1 MEIQWPLLIF
11 SVLLGVTSGS
21 FVFLA
26 VGELRGKFREV
37 RFTGALIA
45 FICLAVGGCVSVLH
59 MGHPE
64 RATHL
69 LGNLGSGLSKELFVV
84 AIMGIVALV
93 YLILAKKDYPG
104 VSKVFGILG
113 GVIGLVLPFV
123 AGASYLIA
131 ARPAWDSVALPLMFL
146 GAGLALGMTLMAGLV
161 LLRGKASEE
170 GGFALKLALAGV
182 VIMAVT
188 ALICTLGL
196 ALLGNPYSVLLGLG
210 IGLLDALPVF
220 GTGAVL
226 LPWGAFLLLKRQW
239 WKGAVLLS
247 VYGLCYFLRQFLE
260 AKLMGNR
267 MGLSAL
273 ETLVSM
279 YVGLELFGVSGF
291 FLGPVGL
298 LIIEDLVKLYGED
311 GESR

>member
-1 MEIQWPLLIF
+1 MDIQWPLLIF

-26 VGELRGKFREV
+26 VGELTGKFKDV
-37 RFTGALIA
+37 RFLGALIA

-84 AIMGIVALV
+84 AIMGIVSLV

-104 VSKVFGILG
+104 ASKVFGVVG
-113 GVIGLVLPFV
+113 GVVGLVLPFV

-131 ARPAWDSVALPLMFL
+131 ARPAWDSVTLPLMYL

-182 VIMAVT
+182 IIMVITTVAYIVWIAIAPFQAPSRSIERLISGDMASMFWPGVVVIGMVVPV
-188 ALICTLGL
+188 ALTVLACVRATKGDGGSGL
-196 ALLGNPYSVLLGLG
+196 ADPKMLAYMM
-210 IGLLDALPVF
+210 F
-220 GTGAVL
+220 GACACTAIGAVVT
-226 LPWGAFLLLKRQW
+226 RIIMY
-239 WKGAVLLS
+239 AVGTS
-247 VYGLCYFLRQFLE
+247 VEQFI
-260 AKLMGNR
+260 
-267 MGLSAL
+267 
-273 ETLVSM
+273 
-279 YVGLELFGVSGF
+279 YH
-291 FLGPVGL
+291 
-298 LIIEDLVKLYGED
+298 
-311 GESR
+311 

>member
-26 VGELRGKFREV
+26 VGELKGKFKDV
-37 RFTGALIA
+37 RFLGALIA
-45 FICLAVGGCVSVLH
+45 FICLAVGGCISVLH

-84 AIMGIVALV
+84 AIMGIVSLV

-104 VSKVFGILG
+104 ASKVLGVLG
-113 GVIGLVLPFV
+113 GIVGLVLPFV

-146 GAGLALGMTLMAGLV
+146 GAGLALGMTLMAALV
-161 LLRGKASEE
+161 LLRGNAKDE

-182 VIMAVT
+182 IIMAVT
-188 ALICTLGL
+188 SIAYVVWIAIAPYQAPSRSIERLISGDLAVMFWAGVVVIGIVVPVALTALALIQSKQGADADSVSDPKRYAMYLFGAFACT
-196 ALLGNPYSVLLGLG
+196 A
-210 IGLLDALPVF
+210 I
-220 GTGAVL
+220 GAVVL
-226 LPWGAFLLLKRQW
+226 RIIMY
-239 WKGAVLLS
+239 AVGTS
-247 VYGLCYFLRQFLE
+247 VEQFI
-260 AKLMGNR
+260 
-267 MGLSAL
+267 
-273 ETLVSM
+273 
-279 YVGLELFGVSGF
+279 YH
-291 FLGPVGL
+291 
-298 LIIEDLVKLYGED
+298 
-311 GESR
+311 

>member
-26 VGELRGKFREV
+26 VGELKGKFKDV
-37 RFTGALIA
+37 RFLGALIA
-45 FICLAVGGCVSVLH
+45 LICLAVGGCVSVLH

-69 LGNLGSGLSKELFVV
+69 LGNLGSGLSKELFIV
-84 AIMGIVALV
+84 AIMGIVSLA
-93 YLILAKKDYPG
+93 YLILAKKDYP
-104 VSKVFGILG
+104 VASKVFGILG

-182 VIMAVT
+182 IIMAVT
-188 ALICTLGL
+188 TIAYVVWIAIAPYQAPTRSIDRLISGDLASMFWPGVVIIGIVVPVALTVLACVRSTKGDGGSGVADPKMLAYMMFGACACT
-196 ALLGNPYSVLLGLG
+196 A
-210 IGLLDALPVF
+210 I
-220 GTGAVL
+220 GAVVI
-226 LPWGAFLLLKRQW
+226 RIIMY
-239 WKGAVLLS
+239 AVGTS
-247 VYGLCYFLRQFLE
+247 VEQFI
-260 AKLMGNR
+260 
-267 MGLSAL
+267 
-273 ETLVSM
+273 
-279 YVGLELFGVSGF
+279 YH
-291 FLGPVGL
+291 
-298 LIIEDLVKLYGED
+298 
-311 GESR
+311 

>member
-113 GVIGLVLPFV
+113 GVI
-123 AGASYLIA
+123 
-131 ARPAWDSVALPLMFL
+131 
-146 GAGLALGMTLMAGLV
+146 LALGRCVGEVAALIFTAGSIAQIPNFLEQGGMALFDSTRTLAVHMYVLASEGLHVNETYATAVV
-161 LLRGKASEE
+161 LLVMVVVLNLLAT
-170 GGFALKLALAGV
+170 FAAKK
-182 VIMAVT
+182 MSK
-188 ALICTLGL
+188 
-196 ALLGNPYSVLLGLG
+196 GNQ
-210 IGLLDALPVF
+210 D
-220 GTGAVL
+220 
-226 LPWGAFLLLKRQW
+226 
-239 WKGAVLLS
+239 
-247 VYGLCYFLRQFLE
+247 
-260 AKLMGNR
+260 
-267 MGLSAL
+267 
-273 ETLVSM
+273 
-279 YVGLELFGVSGF
+279 
-291 FLGPVGL
+291 
-298 LIIEDLVKLYGED
+298 D
-311 GESR
+311 

>member
-1 MEIQWPLLIF
+1 MDIQWPLLIF

-26 VGELRGKFREV
+26 VGELTGKFREV
-37 RFTGALIA
+37 RFSGALIA

-84 AIMGIVALV
+84 AIMGIVSLV

-104 VSKVFGILG
+104 VSKVFGVAG
-113 GVIGLVLPFV
+113 GVVGLVLPFV

-131 ARPAWDSVALPLMFL
+131 ARPAWDSVTLPLMYL

-182 VIMAVT
+182 IIMVVTTLAYIVWIAIAPFQAPSRSIDRLISGDLASMFWPGVVVIGMVVPV
-188 ALICTLGL
+188 ALTVLACVRATKGDGGSGL
-196 ALLGNPYSVLLGLG
+196 ADPKML
-210 IGLLDALPVF
+210 AFMMF
-220 GTGAVL
+220 GACACTAIGAVVI
-226 LPWGAFLLLKRQW
+226 RIIMY
-239 WKGAVLLS
+239 AVGTS
-247 VYGLCYFLRQFLE
+247 VEQFI
-260 AKLMGNR
+260 
-267 MGLSAL
+267 
-273 ETLVSM
+273 
-279 YVGLELFGVSGF
+279 YH
-291 FLGPVGL
+291 
-298 LIIEDLVKLYGED
+298 
-311 GESR
+311 

>member
-26 VGELRGKFREV
+26 VGELRGKFRDI
-37 RFTGALIA
+37 RFAGALIA
-45 FICLAVGGCVSVLH
+45 FLCLAVGGCVSVLH

-84 AIMGIVALV
+84 AIMGIVSLA

-104 VSKVFGILG
+104 ASKVLGVAG

-131 ARPAWDSVALPLMFL
+131 ARPAWDSVTLPLMYL
-146 GAGLALGMTLMAGLV
+146 GGGLAMGMTLMAGLV

-182 VIMAVT
+182 VIMVVTTLAYVIWIAVAPYQAPTRSIERLISGDMAVMFWAGVVFVGMVVPVVLT
-188 ALICTLGL
+188 ALACVKATKGDGGQL
-196 ALLGNPYSVLLGLG
+196 ANPS
-210 IGLLDALPVF
+210 ALAMYMF
-220 GTGAVL
+220 AACACSAIGAV
-226 LPWGAFLLLKRQW
+226 
-239 WKGAVLLS
+239 VLRVIMYGVGTS
-247 VYGLCYFLRQFLE
+247 VEQFI
-260 AKLMGNR
+260 
-267 MGLSAL
+267 
-273 ETLVSM
+273 
-279 YVGLELFGVSGF
+279 YH
-291 FLGPVGL
+291 
-298 LIIEDLVKLYGED
+298 
-311 GESR
+311 